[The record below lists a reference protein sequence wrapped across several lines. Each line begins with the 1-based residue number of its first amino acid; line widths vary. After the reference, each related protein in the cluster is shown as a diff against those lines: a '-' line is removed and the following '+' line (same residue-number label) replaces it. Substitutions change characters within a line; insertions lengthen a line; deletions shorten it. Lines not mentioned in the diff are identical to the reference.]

1 MDLIVED
8 AQELTAADG
17 MIKIELT
24 LDSQLT
30 GLAGNRFGREVY
42 RKQIADKMTDD
53 DVLAVLP
60 ENITDVASSFYEGLF
75 ADLSERYW

>member
-1 MDLIVED
+1 MV
-8 AQELTAADG
+8 
-17 MIKIELT
+17 KVELT
-24 LDSQLT
+24 LNSQLT

-60 ENITDVASSFYEGLF
+60 ENITDVASPLPI
-75 ADLSERYW
+75 

>member
-1 MDLIVED
+1 
-8 AQELTAADG
+8 

-24 LDSQLT
+24 LNSQLT

-42 RKQIADKMTDD
+42 RKQIADKMTDNGI
-53 DVLAVLP
+53 LAVLP

-75 ADLSERYW
+75 ADLSERYRQEHAHKLVVISR